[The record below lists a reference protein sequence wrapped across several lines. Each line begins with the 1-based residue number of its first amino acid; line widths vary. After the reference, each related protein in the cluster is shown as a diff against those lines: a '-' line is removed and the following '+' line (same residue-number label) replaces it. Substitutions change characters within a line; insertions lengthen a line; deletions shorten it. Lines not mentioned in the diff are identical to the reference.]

1 MSESVTITG
10 PSVALVAPLDLTEAC
25 LATPAF
31 RAIKNSRPDLSPV
44 VLCPKAAV
52 PLWAL
57 HFGQV
62 LAYDEKASAQK
73 LAERFSSGTFHS
85 AIILEDSRA
94 ARALSRIDVPQRI
107 GRDIPELAKLLTDP
121 VSIIQPVGPPRH
133 RVTRYL
139 DLVQALGC
147 DPNRPENFATPPMP
161 TPERT
166 LRIALAP
173 DSDLGT
179 AAQWPI
185 EHFQALTQSLGEGSE
200 AEFFLL
206 SMPGQS
212 PAADALGKLLGHHP
226 ASAENKAENQ
236 AENEGRSG
244 ADLGLGE
251 LLEILP
257 SFATLVSGNGTLL
270 SLAAHLG
277 VPTVALL
284 GPHSPLTHRPLGRI
298 HEVLTTYAECAPCNL
313 TKCPLD
319 HRCLRELT
327 PETVAQAVLRV
338 CKPPLK

>member
-10 PSVALVAPLDLTEAC
+10 PSLALVAPLELTEGC

-31 RAIKNSRPDLSPV
+31 RAIKNARPDLSPV
-44 VLCPKAAV
+44 VLCPKSAV

-57 HFGQV
+57 HFAQV
-62 LAYDEKASAQK
+62 LPYDETASPQK

-85 AIILEDSRA
+85 ALILEDSRA
-94 ARALSRIDVPQRI
+94 ARALSRLNVPQRI
-107 GRDIPELAKLLTDP
+107 GRDLPDLAKLITDP
-121 VSIIQPVGPPRH
+121 VSLAQPVGPPRH

-147 DPNRPENFATPPMP
+147 EPNRPENFTTPPMP
-161 TPERT
+161 TPERS

-173 DSDLGT
+173 DSDLGP

-185 EHFQALTQSLGEGSE
+185 EHFQALTTHLGEDSK

-206 SMPGQS
+206 SMPGKS
-212 PAADALGKLLGHHP
+212 PAADALGQLLGHAP
-226 ASAENKAENQ
+226 ASAQSKSAPDI
-236 AENEGRSG
+236 A
-244 ADLGLGE
+244 LGE

-298 HEVLTTYAECAPCNL
+298 HEVLTTHAECSPCNL
-313 TKCPLD
+313 RKCPLD
-319 HRCLRELT
+319 HRCLQELT
-327 PETVAQAVLRV
+327 PEAVTKAVSRV
-338 CKPPLK
+338 LKAKDAPSK

>member
-1 MSESVTITG
+1 MSDRITITG
-10 PSVALVAPLDLTEAC
+10 PSLALVAPLDLTEAC

-31 RAIKNSRPDLSPV
+31 RAIKSSRPDLSPV
-44 VLCPKAAV
+44 VLCPKSAV

-62 LAYDEKASAQK
+62 LAYDETASPQK

-85 AIILEDSRA
+85 ALILEDSRA

-107 GRDIPELAKLLTDP
+107 GRDLPELAKLLTDL
-121 VSIIQPVGPPRH
+121 VSIVQPIGPPRH

-139 DLVQALGC
+139 DLAQALGC
-147 DPNRPENFATPPMP
+147 EPNRPENFSTPPVP
-161 TPERT
+161 APHRS

-173 DSDLGT
+173 DSDLGP

-200 AEFFLL
+200 AAFFLL
-206 SMPGQS
+206 SMPGKS
-212 PAADALGKLLGHHP
+212 PAADALGKLLAHGP
-226 ASAENKAENQ
+226 AAAESSAQ
-236 AENEGRSG
+236 SG
-244 ADLGLGE
+244 ADLNLGE
-251 LLEILP
+251 LLEVLP
-257 SFATLVSGNGTLL
+257 SFTTLVSGNGTLL

-298 HEVLTTYAECAPCNL
+298 HEVLTTHAECAPCNL
-313 TKCPLD
+313 AKCPLD
-319 HRCLRELT
+319 HRCLRDLT
-327 PETVAQAVLRV
+327 PETVAQAILRV
-338 CKPPLK
+338 LKASVAPASK